1 LLLRTTRLMVLRVT
15 SGIYVRDAERSSKV
29 ARKID
34 AGMIFI
40 NHFLRRPVS
49 TPLGA
54 SKNGKNSFSI
64 GYLTPLEIAH

>member
-1 LLLRTTRLMVLRVT
+1 
-15 SGIYVRDAERSSKV
+15 
-29 ARKID
+29 
-34 AGMIFI
+34 MIFI

-64 GYLTPLEIAH
+64 DYLTPLEIAH